1 MTSANETN
9 RRTFFQSVAAT
20 AVAGPL
26 LSRAAWAQ
34 ALPRPEDPAYWGK
47 VRDQFMLARDK
58 VFFNNG
64 TIGAMPKVV
73 FERTVE
79 HLRKMAT
86 DVAEWDYS
94 GTDWIG
100 GYSDYKDIR
109 AKAAKLVNAD
119 LKELAFTENV
129 TCANSYVA
137 AGLQLEKGCEI
148 LTSNQEHPGG
158 ESPWLNAAKR
168 YDATVVKVN
177 LPKPVHDPEEVI
189 NLVRMGITPRTKVL
203 FLSHVITSAG
213 AILPVK
219 QICADARERGIF
231 TVIDGAQAVGHIP
244 VDVHDIGCDAYV
256 GCFHKWMLAPAGTG
270 FLYVRRERE
279 KEVWSTLC
287 SGNWA
292 NHDDD
297 GYRFSQRGTGCLSL
311 TMGLDAA
318 LDFHNELGPKRVT
331 DRIKYLGDYLRAGL
345 RKIPSVIVYTPN
357 ESTMNAGITVYEV
370 PGLVG
375 RQLQNEFWTRGKLR
389 PRGSGNGV
397 RHCTHI
403 FNSPEE
409 IDRALAIV
417 RTLAK
422 A

>member
-1 MTSANETN
+1 MTN
-9 RRTFFQSVAAT
+9 RRAFFQTVAAS
-20 AVAGPL
+20 AVAAPL
-26 LSRAAWAQ
+26 LEQAARTQ
-34 ALPRPEDPAYWGK
+34 GLPKADDPAYWNR

-64 TIGAMPKVV
+64 TIGAMPRVV

-86 DVAEWDYS
+86 DVADWDYN
-94 GTDWIG
+94 GPDWIG

-109 AKAAKLVNAD
+109 AKAARLMNAD
-119 LKELAFTENV
+119 LREVAFTENV

-137 AGLQLEKGCEI
+137 SGLELEAGGEI
-148 LTSNQEHPGG
+148 LMSNQEHPGG
-158 ESPWLNAAKR
+158 ESPWSNAAKR
-168 YDATVVKVN
+168 RNGTVVKME
-177 LPKPVHDPEEVI
+177 LPKPIHDEDQVLGI
-189 NLVRMGITPRTKVL
+189 VRKSMTSRTKVL
-203 FLSHVITSAG
+203 FLSHVITGAG

-219 QICADARERGIF
+219 QICAEARQRGIF
-231 TVIDGAQAVGHIP
+231 TVIDGAQAFGHIP

-256 GCFHKWMLAPAGTG
+256 GCFHKWLLAPAGTG
-270 FLYVRRERE
+270 FLYVRHERA

-297 GYRFSQRGTGCLSL
+297 GYRFTQIGTNNLSL
-311 TMGLDAA
+311 IMGLDAA
-318 LDFHNELGPKRVT
+318 MDFHLELGPQRVFE
-331 DRIKYLGDYLRAGL
+331 RIQYLGDRLRAGL
-345 RKIPSVIVYTPN
+345 RKIPKVVIYSPN
-357 ESTMNAGITVYEV
+357 EPKMSAGITVYEV

-375 RQLQNEFWTRGKLR
+375 TGGRKLQTEFWNRGRMR

-403 FNSPEE
+403 YNSPEE
-409 IDRALAIV
+409 IDRALEIV
-417 RTLAK
+417 RTLAT